1 MSAAVRNG
9 IADKFYI
16 QRKSCGKQ
24 YLLFLNDEDFCVDN
38 DFINA
43 KNNSQEVIKYD
54 DEEDTQSAEVHLA
67 ELAKSIHPKRTIAS
81 SCREMLKELKDL
93 TFEPYDP
100 MLKMAECMECNEWI
114 HATCGKIPAKVFS
127 NKHEIYICRS
137 CKK

>member
-1 MSAAVRNG
+1 MIV
-9 IADKFYI
+9 IAGMI
-16 QRKSCGKQ
+16 
-24 YLLFLNDEDFCVDN
+24 YLIDIRTHHIIVLIMILSMQ
-38 DFINA
+38 

-137 CKK
+137 FKK